1 MGQPMELQNEKWND
15 QRNAQWIAYSFAK
28 INLGLR
34 LVERLPNGYHTLET
48 GFAYLEWSDRF
59 EVTPA
64 FRGVGGSEGATDSE
78 SVEGAEIGEF
88 HLEILDS
95 EVPADESNLIT
106 RAYRAFEEAVGLQR
120 HYHFRVNKRIPAG
133 AGLGGGSSNAA
144 LTLRI
149 LNECEGAELPME
161 KLAEIGSKLGADVPF
176 FLSGKTAIGR
186 GTGTDLEEANIQPDG
201 WIVTVWPGF
210 ASSTAEAYRYC
221 EVQPDPGYSITD
233 VLLNDP
239 LPEWQNLLMN
249 DLEAAVIP
257 RHEMVGHL
265 KDQLLDLGADYAAM
279 SGSGSSVFG
288 IFEYDFVAIQAYES
302 FHKLG
307 FAVNLTRP
315 RFVPDIG
322 IYRAG

>member
-1 MGQPMELQNEKWND
+1 MELQNEQWNE
-15 QRNAQWIAYSFAK
+15 QWIAYSFAK

-34 LVERLPNGYHTLET
+34 LLERLPNGYHTLET

-64 FRGVGGSEGATDSE
+64 FRGVGDLEGGMGSEGA
-78 SVEGAEIGEF
+78 EGAEGAETGEF

-106 RAYRAFEEAVGLQR
+106 RAYHAFEEAVGLQR

-161 KLAEIGSKLGADVPF
+161 KLAEIGSELGADVPF

-186 GTGTDLEEANIQPDG
+186 GTGTDLEEADIQPDG

>member
-1 MGQPMELQNEKWND
+1 MELQNEQWNE
-15 QRNAQWIAYSFAK
+15 QWIAYSFAK

-133 AGLGGGSSNAA
+133 AGLGG
-144 LTLRI
+144 
-149 LNECEGAELPME
+149 
-161 KLAEIGSKLGADVPF
+161 
-176 FLSGKTAIGR
+176 
-186 GTGTDLEEANIQPDG
+186 
-201 WIVTVWPGF
+201 
-210 ASSTAEAYRYC
+210 
-221 EVQPDPGYSITD
+221 
-233 VLLNDP
+233 
-239 LPEWQNLLMN
+239 
-249 DLEAAVIP
+249 
-257 RHEMVGHL
+257 
-265 KDQLLDLGADYAAM
+265 
-279 SGSGSSVFG
+279 
-288 IFEYDFVAIQAYES
+288 
-302 FHKLG
+302 
-307 FAVNLTRP
+307 
-315 RFVPDIG
+315 
-322 IYRAG
+322 

>member
-1 MGQPMELQNEKWND
+1 MGQPMELQNE
-15 QRNAQWIAYSFAK
+15 QWIAYSFAK

-34 LVERLPNGYHTLET
+34 LLERLPNGYHTLET

-64 FRGVGGSEGATDSE
+64 LLGVGGSEGGMGSE
-78 SVEGAEIGEF
+78 GVEGAETGEF

-106 RAYRAFEEAVGLQR
+106 RAYHAFEEAVGLQR

-161 KLAEIGSKLGADVPF
+161 KLAEIGSELGADVPF

-186 GTGTDLEEANIQPDG
+186 GTGTELEEADIQPDG

-210 ASSTAEAYRYC
+210 ASSTAEAYRFC

>member
-1 MGQPMELQNEKWND
+1 MELQNEQWNE
-15 QRNAQWIAYSFAK
+15 QWIAYSFAK

-34 LVERLPNGYHTLET
+34 LLERLPNGYHTLET

-64 FRGVGGSEGATDSE
+64 LRGVGGSEGGMGS
-78 SVEGAEIGEF
+78 EGAEKGEF

-161 KLAEIGSKLGADVPF
+161 KLAEIGSELGADVPF

-186 GTGTDLEEANIQPDG
+186 GTGTDLEEADIQPDG

-210 ASSTAEAYRYC
+210 ASSTAEAYRFC

-265 KDQLLDLGADYAAM
+265 KDQLLDLG
-279 SGSGSSVFG
+279 
-288 IFEYDFVAIQAYES
+288 
-302 FHKLG
+302 
-307 FAVNLTRP
+307 
-315 RFVPDIG
+315 
-322 IYRAG
+322 